1 VAEIYVTDP
10 ERRHGFDQAIAEY
23 HRLIVVYPSLGY
35 EVILLPKVSVAA
47 RRFRCGNAGGL
58 AEQRLRLTT
67 RTGETSGPSAGDIAR
82 AMDAVT
88 SALGRCGSGSYAETA
103 ELTR

>member
-1 VAEIYVTDP
+1 VTDP

-88 SALGRCGSGSYAETA
+88 SALAEGDAAQGRMQKRWS
-103 ELTR
+103 